1 MPGFFSPES
10 RDLNRGVNGRQKISL
25 RKGDLPPLRGGL
37 PAVECG
43 FAPHTRPLKATNYH
57 SSVVTVWT
65 LPSLQFHVVDSAKWH
80 PVDIQ
85 VQSERTP

>member
-1 MPGFFSPES
+1 MWSIFGYGGKYHFFI
-10 RDLNRGVNGRQKISL
+10 DYMQKISL

-65 LPSLQFHVVDSAKWH
+65 LPSLQFHVVD
-80 PVDIQ
+80 
-85 VQSERTP
+85 

>member
-1 MPGFFSPES
+1 MEVCKPKRPFALWLVWSIFGCGGKYHFFI
-10 RDLNRGVNGRQKISL
+10 DYTQKISL

-65 LPSLQFHVVDSAKWH
+65 LPSLQFHVVD
-80 PVDIQ
+80 
-85 VQSERTP
+85 

>member
-1 MPGFFSPES
+1 MVSVVNFGCGGKYHFFI
-10 RDLNRGVNGRQKISL
+10 DYTQKISL

-65 LPSLQFHVVDSAKWH
+65 LPSLQFHVVD
-80 PVDIQ
+80 
-85 VQSERTP
+85 